1 MEHELRTTKTQLQ
14 STVDD
19 RLIVATNSA
28 PHRSAVGFNRRKME
42 DQRRQGG
49 QQMVRGVD
57 FDVFTGE

>member
-1 MEHELRTTKTQLQ
+1 
-14 STVDD
+14 
-19 RLIVATNSA
+19 VATNSA